1 MRKTWNPDV
10 DTSGSVCSVARAEK
24 DKMNSM

>member
-1 MRKTWNPDV
+1 MTKTWSSGV

>member
-1 MRKTWNPDV
+1 MTKTWSSGV
-10 DTSGSVCSVARAEK
+10 DTSGIVCSVARAKK